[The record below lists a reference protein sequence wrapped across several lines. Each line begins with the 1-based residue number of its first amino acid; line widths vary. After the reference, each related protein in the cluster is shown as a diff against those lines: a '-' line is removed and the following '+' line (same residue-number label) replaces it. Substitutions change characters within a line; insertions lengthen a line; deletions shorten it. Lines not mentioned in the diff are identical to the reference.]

1 MTYLFDLDG
10 TLIDSVPD
18 LASSINFML
27 KSLNKETFS
36 EDKIRSWVG
45 NGATILVKRALSN
58 GTMQNIDEE
67 EFQKGFE
74 IFMNHYQNNL
84 CNETYLYPN
93 VKELLEKIKNQ
104 NLAIIT
110 NKPYKFVKPILEE
123 LGIRNYF
130 KLIYGADSLSEKKPS
145 ALPLIK
151 ACEYFNTNK
160 AIMIGDSKND
170 IIAAKNAN
178 IPSIAVTYGYNY
190 GEDIRKYNPD
200 FIIDDIL
207 KVLECVK

>member
-27 KSLNKETFS
+27 KNLDKNTFS
-36 EDKIRSWVG
+36 VDTIRNWVG
-45 NGATILVKRALSN
+45 NGASTLVKRALTN
-58 GTMQNIDEE
+58 GSMQNIDEE
-67 EFQKGFE
+67 EFKKDFE
-74 IFMNHYQNNL
+74 IFMNHYENNL
-84 CNETYLYPN
+84 CNQTYLYPN
-93 VKELLEKIKNQ
+93 VKELLEEIKDN

-110 NKPYKFVKPILEE
+110 NKPYKFVEPILEE
-123 LGIRNYF
+123 LGIKDYF
-130 KLIYGADSLSEKKPS
+130 KLIYGADSLREKKPS
-145 ALPLIK
+145 PLPLISAMK
-151 ACEYFNTNK
+151 YFDTNK

-170 IIAAKNAN
+170 ILAAKNAN

-190 GEDIRKYNPD
+190 SEDISIYNPD

-207 KVLECVK
+207 KVKECVK